1 MQLYQLTKRK
11 GFALVATSVMVLA
24 LVIAFSDIFNWI
36 SFPRNPAFFLFRT
49 FIAAIVLMVWLVLNL
64 PPPKLPTGKFIIA
77 LAEFSQEREPN
88 GGYNGVLRPEPIR
101 RLPLRRFSEPVHFED
116 EAVPFEESLHGSR
129 FLDNL
134 RQKRRAQPIAA
145 LRAEKQTA
153 ALPENYARNGLN
165 LASST
170 ALATRPN
177 RSATQ
182 YAADST
188 AVTRFVSGVSANSSL
203 VATNEIG
210 EPQQEGKT
218 RQKFIRPD
226 YLDRWMYVSG
236 ARQISVF
243 LVEGIGRA
251 IGQTGVDDLA
261 IFKTDYADDSV
272 TAKQHAELNRAHVV
286 IWGWNTYHTRRE
298 FVPVFEILAS
308 LEDAP
313 PPAGDMQIMC
323 LSSFELGLHSAH
335 HSTSFN
341 AFVSG
346 LGAYGLRK
354 FEQARNEFS
363 LALIANIMS
372 EVYPRYENPV
382 ARAIIYFFLGNAYYY
397 CNQLEKAL
405 RCYQE
410 AWALDSQL
418 FEARVNMGVV
428 LALQG
433 KLDFAVKSF
442 IGVVRDNP
450 ELAVARY
457 NLGMAYLEKGDFGK
471 CRRELGNA
479 IKINPRYAVAYRG
492 LGISYLKELQLSEQ
506 NRPDNKALPSPKQDN
521 SDNHLL
527 YEEAITRIGE
537 ALRLKPDYARAR
549 VDLGRIRLHQA
560 QSGLYDSEKCYH
572 QASAELQEAIRIDH
586 TLVEAHYMLG
596 LLLREQQDLESALLS
611 LKEAVRQ
618 SRTERDPFYA
628 LAHYAQGEIYQ
639 QRGQVELAKEEFK
652 EATRARAALS
662 PATAQDYIN
671 QGIGYLGNQQFAE
684 AREAFQKAL
693 QLEPDNAEAMMYMGV
708 VYQETNLL
716 NQAFTIYQNVMKLPN
731 APEEVYNRLSRLYLE
746 LGDEKNAFDLIKNA
760 ASRNPRSARL
770 QFWLGNAYRRSKDES
785 QAMSCYIN
793 AFRID
798 PDSADARFNLAM
810 IYLGRKQIQDAVL
823 QFTEVVRIRPNDY
836 STYIFLGRVYL
847 QMGQTQEAVNALN
860 EAIRIKPDAVEALLA
875 LGQIYQ
881 RQAEAES
888 AIAQYETALTFSPN
902 DLRIRELLASAY
914 ALAGRVE
921 LSIEQFQAI
930 LSSEP
935 SLDQKADAHYNL
947 GVAYTS
953 REKYQLAAQE
963 FVEYVKLKPS
973 DADGYFNLGLAYK
986 NQGMIMEAIDALSKA
1001 IELRSTYATAYQLR
1015 GQLFIAINDNEHGIA
1030 DLQAFQSLKARQ

>member
-11 GFALVATSVMVLA
+11 GFALVATLVMALA
-24 LVIAFSDIFNWI
+24 LTIAFSDIFNWVN
-36 SFPRNPAFFLFRT
+36 FPRNPAFFLFRT
-49 FIAAIVLMVWLVLNL
+49 FIAAVVLMVWLVLNL
-64 PPPKLPTGKFIIA
+64 PPPKLPIGKFIIA
-77 LAEFSQEREPN
+77 LAEFSQETEPD
-88 GGYNGVLRPEPIR
+88 GGYIGILRPERIR
-101 RLPLRRFSEPVHFED
+101 RLPFGRFSEPVHFED
-116 EAVPFEESLHGSR
+116 ESLPFEESLHGSH

-134 RQKRRAQPIAA
+134 RQKRRAQPVAA
-145 LRAEKQTA
+145 LQGEKQSA
-153 ALPENYARNGLN
+153 ALPESFARNGLN
-165 LASST
+165 TTAST

-177 RSATQ
+177 RNTTQSA
-182 YAADST
+182 A
-188 AVTRFVSGVSANSSL
+188 AVTRFVSGVSTTSSL

-226 YLDRWMYVSG
+226 YLDRWMHVSG
-236 ARQISVF
+236 ARQISAF

-251 IGQTGVDDLA
+251 ISQSGVDDLA
-261 IFKTDYADDSV
+261 IFKTAYADDSV

-335 HSTSFN
+335 HSASFN

-418 FEARVNMGVV
+418 FEARVNMGVA

-433 KLDFAVKSF
+433 KLDFSVKSF

-450 ELAVARY
+450 ELAIARY

-479 IKINPRYAVAYRG
+479 IKINPRYAVAFRG
-492 LGISYLKELQLSEQ
+492 LGISYFKELQLSEQ
-506 NRPDNKALPSPKQDN
+506 NRADNKALPSPKQDN

-527 YEEAITRIGE
+527 YEEAITRIGD

-560 QSGLYDSEKCYH
+560 QSDLYESEKCYH
-572 QASAELQEAIRIDH
+572 QASAELQEALRIDH

-596 LLLREQQDLESALLS
+596 LLLREQQDLESAVLS

-671 QGIGYLGNQQFAE
+671 QGIGNLGNQQFAE

-693 QLEPDNAEAMMYMGV
+693 QLEPDNAEAMLYMGV

-746 LGDEKNAFDLIKNA
+746 LGDEKNAFDIIKNA
-760 ASRNPRSARL
+760 AARNPRSARL

-823 QFTEVVRIRPNDY
+823 QFTEVVRIRPHDY
-836 STYIFLGRVYL
+836 SAYIFLGRVYL
-847 QMGQTQEAVNALN
+847 QMGQTQEAVNTLN
-860 EAIRIKPDAVEALLA
+860 NAIRIKPDAVEALLA

-881 RQAEAES
+881 RQAEAEL
-888 AIAQYETALTFSPN
+888 AIAQYETALTYSPN

-921 LSIEQFQAI
+921 LSIEQFQAV

-935 SLDQKADAHYNL
+935 SVEQKADAHYNL

-953 REKYQLAAQE
+953 RENYHLAAQE
-963 FVEYVKLKPS
+963 FVEYVKLKPN

-986 NQGMIMEAIDALSKA
+986 NQSMIMEAIDALSKA

-1030 DLQAFQSLKARQ
+1030 DLQAFQRLKVKQ